1 VTRHGPR
8 GARALR
14 CEASTSDVTP
24 RSALRPAARHVR
36 RMHGGRA
43 RTDPFYSGYPRRG
56 CHVAGAQ
63 PPRGRERGS
72 LPAGRL
78 RRSGFPLPRTP
89 PVRSSI
95 QFAVQPLS
103 PGIRPSRC
111 LPAQGP
117 RGPSR
122 SCSGPALPNGARTTP
137 TRTRLSPTPS
147 AAHGGSPTSVPTPC
161 QRPLPP
167 RSLPPRSHF
176 CLERA
181 DPRVSVRRRM
191 CPRGGVHLFLSHI
204 IYIHYIIMEI
214 KSPRGRRLP
223 PPSPPAPPPTP
234 TNRWRERER
243 EQKLSGTEQLALG
256 ITHTHHHGDARRAA
270 GGGRVRR
277 DARTRRV
284 DQEGRGHDDLL
295 PARLTA
301 SLLARSLELPRPRP
315 IRG

>member
-1 VTRHGPR
+1 MRCAARRPR
-8 GARALR
+8 Q
-14 CEASTSDVTP
+14 TSP
-24 RSALRPAARHVR
+24 RVPPSALRPAARHVR

-137 TRTRLSPTPS
+137 TRHAAEPHAVGSAWRFPHVRPDAVPTAPPS
-147 AAHGGSPTSVPTPC
+147 ALSATPVP
-161 QRPLPP
+161 L
-167 RSLPPRSHF
+167 L
-176 CLERA
+176 L
-181 DPRVSVRRRM
+181 
-191 CPRGGVHLFLSHI
+191 
-204 IYIHYIIMEI
+204 
-214 KSPRGRRLP
+214 
-223 PPSPPAPPPTP
+223 
-234 TNRWRERER
+234 
-243 EQKLSGTEQLALG
+243 
-256 ITHTHHHGDARRAA
+256 
-270 GGGRVRR
+270 
-277 DARTRRV
+277 RTR
-284 DQEGRGHDDLL
+284 
-295 PARLTA
+295 
-301 SLLARSLELPRPRP
+301 
-315 IRG
+315 

>member
-43 RTDPFYSGYPRRG
+43 RARTDPFSSGYPRRG

-63 PPRGRERGS
+63 RPRGGRER
-72 LPAGRL
+72 LPPGWPASPL
-78 RRSGFPLPRTP
+78 RFPAPADSTSAKFN
-89 PVRSSI
+89 PVCCPAS
-95 QFAVQPLS
+95 Q
-103 PGIRPSRC
+103 SRHPA
-111 LPAQGP
+111 LALVPAQGP

-167 RSLPPRSHF
+167 RSLPPRPHL

-243 EQKLSGTEQLALG
+243 EQRAERDGAAS
-256 ITHTHHHGDARRAA
+256 ARDNAHPPPWRRPESSRRRSCPSRCPHPT
-270 GGGRVRR
+270 GGPRR
-277 DARTRRV
+277 
-284 DQEGRGHDDLL
+284 
-295 PARLTA
+295 
-301 SLLARSLELPRPRP
+301 
-315 IRG
+315 